1 MNRQQRR
8 AANKRGIT
16 GRDLKQERFDSILFA
31 VRYYSVAVAMV
42 LRDKLGFGPIRLNRV
57 MSQIQEMFD
66 SIQRGLCDN
75 RRHGNDL
82 ACGVR
87 YSI

>member
-82 ACGVR
+82 A
-87 YSI
+87 